1 MNSQPGKLSVL
12 PGRVG
17 TGGVTP
23 IVYAEPLLLH
33 RRPQDIC
40 SFRTL
45 SPPLSAA
52 MQRPGSIRRND
63 FTPFCRTVC
72 SAESKEARLG

>member
-23 IVYAEPLLLH
+23 IVYAEPLCCGYIHPTAAKNLH
-33 RRPQDIC
+33 FPDAVAPAFGGHAT
-40 SFRTL
+40 SGFG
-45 SPPLSAA
+45 P
-52 MQRPGSIRRND
+52 
-63 FTPFCRTVC
+63 
-72 SAESKEARLG
+72 KE